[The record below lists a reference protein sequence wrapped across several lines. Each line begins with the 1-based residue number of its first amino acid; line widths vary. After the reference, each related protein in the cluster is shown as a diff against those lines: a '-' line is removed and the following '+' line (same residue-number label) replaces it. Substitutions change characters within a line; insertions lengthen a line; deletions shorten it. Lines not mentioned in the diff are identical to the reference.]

1 MPQADVRA
9 LVEHLARGLVQDP
22 DTVSVRA
29 TERDRV
35 VFIEIRA
42 PAGEIGKIIGK
53 RGRIIGA
60 IRAVAKTAA
69 VRAGRR
75 VVVDVV

>member
-1 MPQADVRA
+1 MPQADLRA

-22 DTVSVRA
+22 GTVSVRA

-35 VFIEIRA
+35 VFIEIRV

-53 RGRIIGA
+53 RGRTIGA
-60 IRAVAKTAA
+60 IRTVAKAAA
-69 VRAGRR
+69 VRVGRR
-75 VVVDVV
+75 VMVDVV

>member
-1 MPQADVRA
+1 MPQADLRA

-22 DTVSVRA
+22 GTVSVRA

-60 IRAVAKTAA
+60 IRAVAKAAA

>member
-22 DTVSVRA
+22 ATVSVRA

-35 VFIEIRA
+35 VFIEIRV
-42 PAGEIGKIIGK
+42 PPGEIGKIIGK

-69 VRAGRR
+69 VRVGRR

>member
-1 MPQADVRA
+1 MPTDV
-9 LVEHLARGLVQDP
+9 RGLVEYLTRGLVDEP
-22 DTVSVRA
+22 NAVSVRA

-35 VFIEIRA
+35 VFIEVRVA
-42 PAGEIGKIIGK
+42 AADVGKVIGR

-60 IRAVAKTAA
+60 IRAVAKAAA

-75 VVVDVV
+75 VVVELVQ